1 MIDAKSAPYGVLL
14 LLGDGAHA
22 LKPSRRPA

>member
-1 MIDAKSAPYGVLL
+1 MIDAKSASYGVLL

-22 LKPSRRPA
+22 PRPSRGPV